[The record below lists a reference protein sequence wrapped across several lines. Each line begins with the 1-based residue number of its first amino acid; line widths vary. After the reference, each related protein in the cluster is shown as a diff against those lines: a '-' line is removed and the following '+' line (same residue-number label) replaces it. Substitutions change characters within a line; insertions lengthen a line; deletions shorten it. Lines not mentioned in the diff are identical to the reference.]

1 VTHAPIFNGDGHYCT
16 RCGQAWDTAETPPA
30 VCATTAEETAT
41 GVGRGIEPPTVIAL
55 CGVKGSGKDTAAA
68 PLLAK
73 GFANVKMADGLKIML
88 RAFLAYRGARAD
100 YIDRLIDGDLKETPT
115 PLLNGRTARHAMQTL
130 GDWGREEM
138 QRDFWLDATMDRLK
152 QVGDA
157 VITDVRYPNEA
168 ARVRGLGIP
177 LVRVERPGLKSTDT
191 HSSETQIRDLPVTG
205 VLLNLADSA
214 EAFQAHAEQEFP
226 RLTGR

>member
-1 VTHAPIFNGDGHYCT
+1 MTHAPIFNGDGHYCT
-16 RCGQAWDTAETPPA
+16 RCGQAWDTAEAPPA
-30 VCATTAEETAT
+30 ACSTTPEETVI
-41 GVGRGIEPPTVIAL
+41 GVGRGIEPPIVIAL
-55 CGVKGSGKDTAAA
+55 CGEKGSGKDTAAA

-88 RAFLAYRGARAD
+88 RAFLAYRGARPE
-100 YIDRLIDGDLKETPT
+100 YIDRMIDGDLKEAHT
-115 PLLNGRTARHAMQTL
+115 PLLNGRTPRHAMQTL
-130 GDWGREEM
+130 GDWGRDDM

-177 LVRVERPGLKSTDT
+177 LVRVERPGQKSTDT
-191 HSSETQIRDLPVTG
+191 HSSETQIRDLPATG

-214 EAFQAHAEQEFP
+214 EAFQAHAEREFP